1 MERRQRQC
9 RIRDYV
15 SGLPTYADVKAAA
28 ERLAGVAI
36 RTPLLTNVALDEAVG
51 AKVLIKPEIL
61 QRTGSFKFR
70 GAYNRLS
77 QLTEAE
83 RKGGVVAWSSG
94 NHAQGVAVAAKLFG
108 VPARIVMPSDAPR
121 MKVERTKASGAEV
134 VFYDR
139 VKDDREAIGR
149 ALAEKH
155 CAVIVPPY
163 DDPFVIAGQGT
174 VGLEVAED
182 AHRLGVSLDAFLCPA
197 GGGGLIAGSSLALGE
212 LSPDTK
218 VYSVEPEGFDDH
230 RRSLEAHKR
239 LRNEKIDGSIC
250 DALMSP
256 LPGELTFAIN
266 GKNLSGGLA
275 VSDADVMDAMRFAFG
290 ELKLVVEPGGAVA
303 LAALL
308 SGKFDVKGKSVA
320 IVLSGGNVDPTFFG
334 EILGAA

>member
-1 MERRQRQC
+1 M
-9 RIRDYV
+9 I
-15 SGLPTYADVKAAA
+15 GLPTYADVKAAA

-36 RTPLLTNVALDEAVG
+36 RTPLLANAALDEAAS

-83 RKGGVVAWSSG
+83 HAGGVVAWSSG
-94 NHAQGVAVAAKLFG
+94 NHAQGVAAAAKLFR
-108 VPARIVMPSDAPR
+108 VPARIVMPFDAPK

-134 VFYDR
+134 IFYDR
-139 VKDDREAIGR
+139 VKDDREAVGR

-155 CAVIVPPY
+155 HAVIVPPY

-174 VGLEVAED
+174 VGLEVVED
-182 AHRLGVSLDAFLCPA
+182 ANRLGVSLDAFLCPA

-212 LSPDTK
+212 LMPKTK

-250 DALMSP
+250 DALMAQM
-256 LPGELTFAIN
+256 PGELTFAIN
-266 GKNLSGGLA
+266 DKNLSGGLA
-275 VSDADVMDAMRFAFG
+275 VSDADVVDAMRFAFND
-290 ELKLVVEPGGAVA
+290 LKLVVEPGGAVA

-308 SGKFDVKGKSVA
+308 SGKLDLRGQTVA
-320 IVLSGGNVDPTFFG
+320 IVLSGGNVDPAFFVKV
-334 EILGAA
+334 LTAD

>member
-1 MERRQRQC
+1 M
-9 RIRDYV
+9 

-28 ERLAGVAI
+28 GRLAGVAI
-36 RTPLLTNVALDEAVG
+36 RTPLLTNVALDDAVG

-70 GAYNRLS
+70 GAYSRLS
-77 QLTEAE
+77 QLTDAE
-83 RKGGVVAWSSG
+83 REGGVVAWSSG
-94 NHAQGVAVAAKLFG
+94 NHAQGVAAAAKLFG
-108 VPARIVMPSDAPR
+108 VPARIVMPSDAPT
-121 MKVERTKASGAEV
+121 MKVERTKTSGAEV
-134 VFYDR
+134 IFYDR

-155 CAVIVPPY
+155 HATIVPPY
-163 DDPFVIAGQGT
+163 DDPLIIAGQGT

-182 AHRLGVSLDAFLCPA
+182 AKQLGVSLDAFLSPA

-212 LSPDTK
+212 LSPNTK

-230 RRSLEAHKR
+230 RRSLEAHQR

-256 LPGELTFAIN
+256 MPGELTFAIN
-266 GKNLSGGLA
+266 DKNLSGGLA
-275 VSDADVMDAMRFAFG
+275 VSDADVIDAMRFAFN
-290 ELKLVVEPGGAVA
+290 ELKFVVEPGGAVA

-308 SGKFDVKGKSVA
+308 KGKIDVRGQVVA
-320 IVLSGGNVDPTFFG
+320 IVLSGGNVDLNFYTRLLSS
-334 EILGAA
+334 I